1 MKKYVYCLVH
11 EENGILFSCYTLKT
25 MDQYISDAI
34 EGVFGT
40 TRNGTSLVSDELVYD
55 SRIEV
60 MERGVLETIRLC
72 DEMYGHKSIDRL

>member
-11 EENGILFSCYTLKT
+11 EENGILFSCYTLKA
-25 MDQYISDAI
+25 MDQYISDSI
-34 EGVFGT
+34 EGVFVT
-40 TRNGTSLVSDELVYD
+40 TKKGASLISDELAYE

-72 DEMYGHKSIDRL
+72 DAMYGHKSLERL